1 MSNLTE
7 AEVLALAKASNV
19 NIPQELLREVTIS
32 LNSLLEAVDNI
43 DIPGLNKVEP
53 LPIILPMAQPP
64 TS

>member
-32 LNSLLEAVDNI
+32 LNSLLEAVDGI